1 MGSAH
6 TIDAE
11 ELQNLGINFRTDEE
25 MCLFAE
31 VIREHLEVRVGQEIT
46 SRMSQKQ
53 INEFDNGVMSPR
65 ETAEWLETNCPEY
78 KEICKKVRNEIKDEL
93 LKYKNDILGISQTV
107 FTQWNGR
114 SIDELEDISRG
125 DYLTL
130 KDNGIRT
137 FGEIYSMDIEALAEI
152 LGENRKKHAVGIKSH
167 IDELYKDHFMIESSC
182 FEDECLDDFLD
193 DEEDI
198 ILPDFI
204 RKLK

>member
-78 KEICKKVRNEIKDEL
+78 KV
-93 LKYKNDILGISQTV
+93 
-107 FTQWNGR
+107 
-114 SIDELEDISRG
+114 
-125 DYLTL
+125 
-130 KDNGIRT
+130 
-137 FGEIYSMDIEALAEI
+137 
-152 LGENRKKHAVGIKSH
+152 
-167 IDELYKDHFMIESSC
+167 
-182 FEDECLDDFLD
+182 
-193 DEEDI
+193 
-198 ILPDFI
+198 
-204 RKLK
+204 